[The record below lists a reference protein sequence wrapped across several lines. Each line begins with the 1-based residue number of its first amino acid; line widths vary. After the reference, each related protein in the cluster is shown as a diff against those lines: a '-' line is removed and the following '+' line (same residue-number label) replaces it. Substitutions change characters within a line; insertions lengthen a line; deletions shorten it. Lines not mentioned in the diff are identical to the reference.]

1 MKGMEALSVL
11 DIAQLE
17 NVTMN
22 DADLMREVVG
32 ALLSDAG
39 RQIESLLQ
47 AIDRADTREC
57 KRLAH
62 GLVGACGNVGAVS
75 LAAVS
80 SSLEQYATVGD
91 VDLCRSSVERLTIE
105 VERLRAAASSL

>member
-1 MKGMEALSVL
+1 MKGMQALSVL

-22 DADLMREVVG
+22 DIALMREVVG
-32 ALLSDAG
+32 ALLSDAS
-39 RQIESLLQ
+39 RQIESLQQ
-47 AIDRADTREC
+47 ALERADTREC

-80 SSLEQYATVGD
+80 SSLERYAHAGD
-91 VDLCRSSVERLTIE
+91 MEQCRSSVERLSVE
-105 VERLRAAASSL
+105 VERLRDAATSL